1 MAKKPKP
8 RHTNRLSVKKI
19 ARLKTGRHIDGGGLS
34 LLVSPIGTKSWT
46 FRFERNGR
54 DRATV
59 LGPLHGNGG
68 ARPQGDE
75 ARGLTLDEAR
85 AEARKALDLLRQGI
99 DPIERKRDLK
109 NGNVQRAIAEAVN
122 NKSFEQA
129 ASEYHAGY
137 SSEWKNASYRKKFL
151 SSLRMYA
158 FPKIGALPVNA
169 IDTPAVLSV
178 VEPIWRSKPHTA
190 DRVRGR
196 VENILD
202 WAKARGYRSG
212 DNPAT
217 WSLLKF
223 AKLPAKPKSKK
234 YKALPY
240 TKLPAL
246 VAALTQLQGVAPK
259 ALEFLILT
267 AARSGEVLGA
277 RWSEFQLDAVPVT
290 TLDKEGQEWTVKGPF
305 WTIPAERM
313 KEGKEHRVPLSDRA
327 VEILKAIEREG
338 DFVFTARRNKPLGK
352 NAFYKLLEKMQL
364 EVTTHGFRSSF
375 RTWAGNET
383 NFASDICEMALSH
396 AVGEKIQSVYQR
408 GDLLEKRRVMMKA
421 WAAYC
426 GSPKADATVTDI
438 GAARGARKRGRG

>member
-8 RHTNRLSVKKI
+8 RHTNRLTVKRI

-34 LLVSPIGTKSWT
+34 LLVSPIGTKSWS
-46 FRFERNGR
+46 FRYERNGR
-54 DRATV
+54 DNAYV

-68 ARPQGDE
+68 ARKPGDE

-85 AEARKALDLLRQGI
+85 AEARRALDLLRQGI

-129 ASEYHAGY
+129 ACEYHDGY

-178 VEPIWRSKPHTA
+178 IEPIWRSKPHTA

-217 WSLLKF
+217 WSL
-223 AKLPAKPKSKK
+223 
-234 YKALPY
+234 
-240 TKLPAL
+240 
-246 VAALTQLQGVAPK
+246 
-259 ALEFLILT
+259 
-267 AARSGEVLGA
+267 
-277 RWSEFQLDAVPVT
+277 
-290 TLDKEGQEWTVKGPF
+290 
-305 WTIPAERM
+305 
-313 KEGKEHRVPLSDRA
+313 
-327 VEILKAIEREG
+327 
-338 DFVFTARRNKPLGK
+338 FVRR
-352 NAFYKLLEKMQL
+352 Q
-364 EVTTHGFRSSF
+364 V
-375 RTWAGNET
+375 
-383 NFASDICEMALSH
+383 I
-396 AVGEKIQSVYQR
+396 
-408 GDLLEKRRVMMKA
+408 
-421 WAAYC
+421 
-426 GSPKADATVTDI
+426 
-438 GAARGARKRGRG
+438 